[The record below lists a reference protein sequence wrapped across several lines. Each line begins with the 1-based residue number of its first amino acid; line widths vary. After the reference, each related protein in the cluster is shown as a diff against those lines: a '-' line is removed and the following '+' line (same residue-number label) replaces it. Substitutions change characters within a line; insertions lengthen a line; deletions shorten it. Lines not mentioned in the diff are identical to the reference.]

1 MPSKHAFPS
10 WNKYLLATKETSK
23 VRLHLP
29 EVWIYWDFMRT
40 IYIIAKH
47 KELSV
52 FQCVYDYNFYYQI
65 SILKVCFILRYKMY
79 MITLTF

>member
-1 MPSKHAFPS
+1 MPSKNAFPS

-23 VRLHLP
+23 VRLHSP

-40 IYIIAKH
+40 IYIITKH

-52 FQCVYDYNFYYQI
+52 FQCVYDYNSYYQI
-65 SILKVCFILRYKMY
+65 SILKICFILRYKMY